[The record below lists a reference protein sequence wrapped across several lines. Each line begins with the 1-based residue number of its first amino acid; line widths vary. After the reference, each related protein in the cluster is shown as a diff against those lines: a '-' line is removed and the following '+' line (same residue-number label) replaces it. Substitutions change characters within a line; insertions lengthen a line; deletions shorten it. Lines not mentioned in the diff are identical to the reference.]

1 MTPENFFRELTH
13 EIHDSAPLLFSS
25 SNPAPQEVL
34 YLAALSEKHL
44 FKQGDVRF
52 AASPCNVFV
61 YEISGSEFCM
71 SMFILLSDEWCKKFF
86 SKKPYFPGKKAKT
99 RLFCCLKFF
108 Y

>member
-52 AASPCNVFV
+52 AASPYNVFV
-61 YEISGSEFCM
+61 FEISGSEFCM
-71 SMFILLSDEWCKKFF
+71 SMFILLSDEWCKKL
-86 SKKPYFPGKKAKT
+86 FPKGLIFLEKRQK
-99 RLFCCLKFF
+99 LD
-108 Y
+108 